1 MITGRL
7 VISLGVSQ
15 LICWGISFYLIGVF
29 GDLIVADLG
38 WRRSVVYGGF
48 SFALLTMGV
57 ASPMVGRLI
66 DRFGGGRVMAG
77 GSVLC
82 ALGCMVLSFAQTLPV
97 YYGAWALLGLAMRSI
112 LYDAAFAALA
122 RIGGTAARRPMA
134 QVTLFGGLAATCF
147 WPIGHLLAE
156 PLGWRGAVLAYAG
169 FALLTLPLHLAIP
182 SGPPRAA
189 KPTIA
194 IPATA
199 PLAAGGRDRVVAAG
213 LYAVI
218 VTLTNALNAGMAAH
232 MIGMLVEL
240 GLAATMA
247 VSIASLRGVGQ
258 STARLAEIL
267 FGARVHPISLNLA
280 ATVLLPLCF
289 AVGLASGGYLA
300 AAAAFTFF
308 YGVSNGILSITR
320 GTVPLV
326 LFDVTTYGTYVGKL
340 LAPSFIVAAGSPL
353 AFAAV
358 IEHAGAQGVLFLS
371 IGLSA
376 VVLAAAL
383 ILRIRFADH
392 RAGGPRSQSE
402 VGG

>member
-1 MITGRL
+1 MIARRT
-7 VISLGVSQ
+7 VVFLGLSQ
-15 LICWGISFYLIGVF
+15 LVCWGISFYLIGVF
-29 GDLIVADLG
+29 GDLIAADLG

-82 ALGCMVLSFAQTLPV
+82 AFGCMALSLAQTLSV
-97 YYGAWALLGLAMRSI
+97 YYAAWALLGLAMRSI
-112 LYDAAFAALA
+112 LYDAAFATLA

-169 FALLTLPLHLAIP
+169 FALLTVPLHLAIP
-182 SGPPRAA
+182 SGASRTAEPTMPLPAA
-189 KPTIA
+189 
-194 IPATA
+194 A
-199 PLAAGGRDRVVAAG
+199 PLAVGGRDRVIAAG

-300 AAAAFTFF
+300 AAVAFTFF

-326 LFDVTTYGTYVGKL
+326 LFDVTTYGAYVGKL